1 MGCNRIFGCHECILE
16 QAREKMWTLRQALAQ
31 FLQIPESKSELI
43 KTHAMSL
50 KREIDALITSDYVEE
65 TEGETK

>member
-1 MGCNRIFGCHECILE
+1 MTCDRRFGCHSCIVE

-31 FLQIPESKSELI
+31 FLQLPESKSEMI

-50 KREIDALITSDYVEE
+50 KKEIDELITSNYAEDNKEA
-65 TEGETK
+65 